1 MIRISVPATSAN
13 IGAGF
18 DTLGIAL
25 ALPAFFNVEP
35 ADTTSISGCPVE
47 FQTEDNLFL
56 RSMRK
61 ANEILGYK
69 NRPIRLHI
77 ESAIPVARGLGSSA
91 ALTVGGVLAAM
102 RRGGAGTSEPLSADE
117 KALALRI
124 ATLIEGHPDNAA
136 PALMGGFCASM
147 IHAGADSAMPDVV
160 PAVHVGAS
168 PVAESWTFHALI
180 PPFELSTAL
189 ARAALPASVS
199 LHDAVFNISHAVMT
213 ALAFARGDAS
223 LLAGSVQDLLHQPY
237 RKSLIPGYDAAMD
250 ACRQGGADAVW
261 LSGAGPTIMAVAA
274 DQEQSGKLSAS
285 LDEFC
290 RVQGWKHLALKP
302 DNRGAEVHDA

>member
-25 ALPAFFNVEP
+25 LLPASFNVEP
-35 ADTTSISGCPVE
+35 ADTTSISGCPTE

-61 ANEILGYK
+61 ANEILGYEHQ
-69 NRPIRLHI
+69 PIRLHI
-77 ESAIPVARGLGSSA
+77 ESSIPVARGLGSSA

-102 RRGGAGTSEPLSADE
+102 RRGGSRAAEPVSAEE
-117 KALALRI
+117 KTTALRI

-147 IHAGADSAMPDVV
+147 IHAGADDAASDV
-160 PAVHVGAS
+160 PAVHVSVS
-168 PVAESWTFHALI
+168 PVSESWTFHALI
-180 PPFELSTAL
+180 PSFELSTAQ

-213 ALAFARGDAS
+213 ALAFARGDAN
-223 LLAGSVQDLLHQPY
+223 LLAGSILDLLHQPY
-237 RKSLIPGYDAAMD
+237 RKNLIPGYDAAMD
-250 ACRQGGADAVW
+250 ACKQGGADAVW
-261 LSGAGPTIMAVAA
+261 LSGAGPTIMSVAA
-274 DQEQSGKLSAS
+274 DLRQSEQLSVS
-285 LDEFC
+285 LDDFC
-290 RVQGWKHLALKP
+290 RVHGWKHLALKP
-302 DNRGAEVHDA
+302 DNRGAEVANV

>member
-25 ALPAFFNVEP
+25 ALPASFAVEP
-35 ADTTSISGCPVE
+35 ADTTSIIGCPSE

-56 RSMRK
+56 CSMRK
-61 ANEILGYK
+61 ANEILGYE

-102 RRGGAGTSEPLSADE
+102 RRGGARSAAPLSADE
-117 KALALRI
+117 KTLALRI
-124 ATLIEGHPDNAA
+124 ATLVEGHPDNAA

-147 IHAGADSAMPDVV
+147 IRSDADNAMPDV
-160 PAVHVGAS
+160 PEVHVSAS

-189 ARAALPASVS
+189 ARAALPVSVS

-213 ALAFARGDAS
+213 ALAFARGDAR

-237 RKSLIPGYDAAMD
+237 RKNLIPGYDAAMD

-274 DQEQSGKLSAS
+274 DLEQSGKLSVS
-285 LDEFC
+285 LVDFC

-302 DNRGAEVHDA
+302 DNRGAEVNDA